1 MGATSIIF
9 ISSLV
14 ELGKCLTRLVC
25 NKDIYSAVFPA
36 VHYRLNPQSPAYTAQ
51 DKREQ
56 YS

>member
-14 ELGKCLTRLVC
+14 ELGECLNRLVY
-25 NKDIYSAVFPA
+25 NKDIYTAVFPA
-36 VHYRLNPQSPAYTAQ
+36 VHYRLNPQSPAYTSQ
-51 DKREQ
+51 DEREQ

>member
-14 ELGKCLTRLVC
+14 KSGKCLTRLVC
-25 NKDIYSAVFPA
+25 NRDIYCAVFPA
-36 VHYRLNPQSPAYTAQ
+36 VHYRLNPHIPAYTSQ
-51 DKREQ
+51 DKSEQ